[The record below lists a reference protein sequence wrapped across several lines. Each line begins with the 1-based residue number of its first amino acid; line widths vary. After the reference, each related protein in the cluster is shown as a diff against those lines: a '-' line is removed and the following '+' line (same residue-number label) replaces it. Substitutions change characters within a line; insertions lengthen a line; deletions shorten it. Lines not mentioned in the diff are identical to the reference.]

1 MTDSRRPRA
10 YYAAHTYE
18 AQRRALAL
26 DFRDGH
32 TVEVQRLCRSGKT
45 ALIMLERA
53 GVAKRTLQHGRA
65 LAKRTFLARHPLIN
79 LGIRLLT
86 AGLRGCRW

>member
-45 ALIMLERA
+45 ALIMLERGRRQTHPA
-53 GVAKRTLQHGRA
+53 ARTSVGQADISRA
-65 LAKRTFLARHPLIN
+65 ASAHQSRDSAPKSRQ
-79 LGIRLLT
+79 
-86 AGLRGCRW
+86 